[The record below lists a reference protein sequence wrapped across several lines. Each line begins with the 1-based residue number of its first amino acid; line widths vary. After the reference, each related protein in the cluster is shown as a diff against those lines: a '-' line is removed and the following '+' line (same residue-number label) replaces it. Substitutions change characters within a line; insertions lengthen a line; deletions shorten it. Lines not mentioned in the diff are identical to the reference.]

1 MKHLSCYHIPCTF
14 QHIQEKDVT
23 YQLAGKHG
31 SYRKPY
37 IASHKSQCNGDNF
50 TDSRKEGEKC
60 HKCSFPLQEVHHFV
74 YLFFLYLEIFL
85 YPAYFAQTSH
95 IVTGHSAYR
104 VAECGGYQAGGRG
117 QVEFDECH
125 QYQFGTERHDA
136 AGQ

>member
-1 MKHLSCYHIPCTF
+1 MEATVSHILLRINPSAMEITSP
-14 QHIQEKDVT
+14 I
-23 YQLAGKHG
+23 AG
-31 SYRKPY
+31 R
-37 IASHKSQCNGDNF
+37 
-50 TDSRKEGEKC
+50 
-60 HKCSFPLQEVHHFV
+60 KCSFPLQEVHHFV

-117 QVEFDECH
+117 QAEFDECH